1 MINTEKNNKTVK
13 LSNLIEKIW
22 ILGVIGLYIYLY
34 VSQNFSNYIG
44 KQFNLM
50 GVFGVVILIV
60 LFILAKPRNRKIG
73 ASTLVFIISI
83 ALIVYAGDGKA
94 SDSVLNRKGKQIG
107 VNTTNY
113 EKTKQVS
120 DDKEYEFKGVYL
132 TADSNT
138 ETEYIKPVKK
148 KYISVDPET
157 ETWYIDNR
165 ILVAFKQGVT
175 KDEVEEFVKKYN
187 LKIVGEMKSISQ
199 YMFEFDESLSLQK
212 MLGKVREMNNIKNL
226 DENSKV
232 QVADVVYATQE
243 MIDELKN
250 TDRIDSLKTQK
261 QELAKRYIDGDSV
274 VEITV
279 DNFMKI
285 MEAIYENPDM
295 FKDKKIKITGR
306 TFKAEEIKEG
316 YLGIGLW
323 KIYCCAIDMTLVGYP
338 VKADGKMEE
347 GKWYEL
353 QGKVQVENGE
363 PNIEYIEAIQVEE
376 PNEIEVF
383 FICKL

>member
-22 ILGVIGLYIYLY
+22 ILGVIGFYIYLY

-50 GVFGVVILIV
+50 GVFGVIILIV
-60 LFILAKPRNRKIG
+60 LFLLAKPRNRKIG

-83 ALIVYAGDGKA
+83 SLIVYAGDGKA

-107 VNTTNY
+107 VNTANY
-113 EKTKQVS
+113 EKTKQIS
-120 DDKEYEFKGVYL
+120 DDNEYEFKGVYL

-165 ILVAFKQGVT
+165 ILVGFKQGVT
-175 KDEVEEFVKKYN
+175 KDEIQEFIKKYN

-199 YMFEFDESLSLQK
+199 YMFELDESLSLQK
-212 MLGKVREMNNIKNL
+212 MLGKIREINNLKNI
-226 DENSKV
+226 DENTKV

-243 MIDELKN
+243 MINELKN
-250 TDRIDSLKTQK
+250 TDTTDNLKAQK
-261 QELAKRYIDGDSV
+261 QELAKRYIEGDSV

-279 DNFMKI
+279 DNFMKV

-316 YLGIGLW
+316 YIGIGLW

-353 QGKVQVENGE
+353 QGKIQVENGE
-363 PNIEYIEAIQVEE
+363 PYIEYMEAKQVEE
-376 PNEIEVF
+376 PKENQIY
-383 FICKL
+383 

>member
-60 LFILAKPRNRKIG
+60 LFLLAKPRNRKIG

-363 PNIEYIEAIQVEE
+363 PYIEYIEAKQVEE
-376 PNEIEVF
+376 PKENQIY
-383 FICKL
+383 

>member
-1 MINTEKNNKTVK
+1 MINTEKNNKMVK

-34 VSQNFSNYIG
+34 ISQNFSNYIG

-50 GVFGVVILIV
+50 AVFGVVIMIV
-60 LFILAKPRNRKIG
+60 LFLLAKPRNRKIG

-83 ALIVYAGDGKA
+83 ALIVYAGDGRA

-107 VNTTNY
+107 VNTVNY
-113 EKTKQVS
+113 EKTKQIS

-132 TADSNT
+132 TADANT

-165 ILVAFKQGVT
+165 ILVGFKQGVT

-212 MLGKVREMNNIKNL
+212 MLGKVREMNNIKNI

-261 QELAKRYIDGDSV
+261 QELAKRYIDGDSI

-285 MEAIYENPDM
+285 MEAIYENPDL

-306 TFKAEEIKEG
+306 TFKAEEIKKG
-316 YLGIGLW
+316 YIGIGLW

-363 PNIEYIEAIQVEE
+363 PYIEYVEAKQVEE
-376 PNEIEVF
+376 PKENQVY
-383 FICKL
+383 

>member
-1 MINTEKNNKTVK
+1 MINTEKNNKMVK

-50 GVFGVVILIV
+50 GVFGVFVLIV
-60 LFILAKPRNRKIG
+60 LFLLAKPRNRKIG
-73 ASTLVFIISI
+73 VSTLVFIISI

-107 VNTTNY
+107 VNTANY
-113 EKTKQVS
+113 EKTKQIS

-165 ILVAFKQGVT
+165 ILVGFKQGVT
-175 KDEVEEFVKKYN
+175 KDEIQEFVKKYN

-199 YMFEFDESLSLQK
+199 YMFELDESLSLQK
-212 MLGKVREMNNIKNL
+212 MLGKIREINNLKNV
-226 DENSKV
+226 DENTKV

-243 MIDELKN
+243 MINELKN
-250 TDRIDSLKTQK
+250 TDTTDNLKAQK
-261 QELAKRYIDGDSV
+261 QELAKRYIDGDNV

-347 GKWYEL
+347 GKWYDL

-363 PNIEYIEAIQVEE
+363 PYIEYIEAKQVEE
-376 PNEIEVF
+376 PKENQIY
-383 FICKL
+383 

>member
-22 ILGVIGLYIYLY
+22 ILGVIGFYIYLY

-50 GVFGVVILIV
+50 GVFGVFVLIV
-60 LFILAKPRNRKIG
+60 LFLVAKPRNRKIG
-73 ASTLVFIISI
+73 VSTLVFIISI

-107 VNTTNY
+107 VNTSNY
-113 EKTKQVS
+113 EKTKQIS

-132 TADSNT
+132 TADANT
-138 ETEYIKPVKK
+138 ETEYIRPVKK

-165 ILVAFKQGVT
+165 ILVGFKQGVT
-175 KDEVEEFVKKYN
+175 KDEIQEFIKKYN

-199 YMFEFDESLSLQK
+199 YMFELDESLSLQK
-212 MLGKVREMNNIKNL
+212 MLGKIREINNLKNI
-226 DENSKV
+226 DENTKV

-243 MIDELKN
+243 MINELKN
-250 TDRIDSLKTQK
+250 TDTTDNLKAQK

-285 MEAIYENPDM
+285 MEAIYENPDL
-295 FKDKKIKITGR
+295 FKDKKIKIIGR

-316 YLGIGLW
+316 YIGIGLW

-338 VKADGKMEE
+338 VKADGNMEE

-353 QGKVQVENGE
+353 QGKIQVENGE
-363 PNIEYIEAIQVEE
+363 PYIEYIEAKQVEE
-376 PNEIEVF
+376 PKENQIY
-383 FICKL
+383 

>member
-60 LFILAKPRNRKIG
+60 LFLLAKPRNRKIG

-107 VNTTNY
+107 VITSNY
-113 EKTKQVS
+113 EKTKQIS

-165 ILVAFKQGVT
+165 ILVGFKQGVT
-175 KDEVEEFVKKYN
+175 KDEIQEFIKKYN

-199 YMFEFDESLSLQK
+199 YMFELDESLSLQK
-212 MLGKVREMNNIKNL
+212 MLGKIREINNLKNI
-226 DENSKV
+226 DENTKV

-243 MIDELKN
+243 MINELKN
-250 TDRIDSLKTQK
+250 TDTTDNLKAQK
-261 QELAKRYIDGDSV
+261 QELAKRYIDGDSI

-285 MEAIYENPDM
+285 MEAIYENPDL
-295 FKDKKIKITGR
+295 FKDKKIKIIGR

-316 YLGIGLW
+316 YIGIGLW

-363 PNIEYIEAIQVEE
+363 PYIEYIEAKQVEE
-376 PNEIEVF
+376 PKENQIY
-383 FICKL
+383 

>member
-50 GVFGVVILIV
+50 GVFGVAIMIV
-60 LFILAKPRNRKIG
+60 LFLLAKPRNRKIG

-113 EKTKQVS
+113 EKTKQIS

-132 TADSNT
+132 TADANT

-165 ILVAFKQGVT
+165 ILVGFKQGVT

-199 YMFEFDESLSLQK
+199 YMFEFNESLSLQK
-212 MLGKVREMNNIKNL
+212 MLGKVREMNNIKNI

-285 MEAIYENPDM
+285 MEAIYENPDL

-306 TFKAEEIKEG
+306 TFKAEEIKKG
-316 YLGIGLW
+316 YIGIGLW

-338 VKADGKMEE
+338 VKDDGKMEE
-347 GKWYEL
+347 GKWYDL

-363 PNIEYIEAIQVEE
+363 PYIEYIEAKQVEE
-376 PNEIEVF
+376 PKENQVY
-383 FICKL
+383 

>member
-22 ILGVIGLYIYLY
+22 ILGVIGFYIYLY

-50 GVFGVVILIV
+50 GVFGVFVLIV
-60 LFILAKPRNRKIG
+60 LFLVAKPRNRKIG
-73 ASTLVFIISI
+73 VSTLVFIISI

-107 VNTTNY
+107 VNIANY
-113 EKTKQVS
+113 EKTKQIS

-132 TADSNT
+132 TADANT

-165 ILVAFKQGVT
+165 ILVGFQQGVT
-175 KDEVEEFVKKYN
+175 KDDIEAFVKKYKM
-187 LKIVGEMKSISQ
+187 KIVGEMKSINQ
-199 YMFEFDESLSLQK
+199 YMFELEESLSLQK
-212 MLGKVREMNNIKNL
+212 MLGKIREINNLKNI
-226 DENSKV
+226 DENTKV

-243 MIDELKN
+243 MINELKN
-250 TDRIDSLKTQK
+250 TDATDNLKTQK
-261 QELAKRYIDGDSV
+261 QEIAKRYIDGDNV

-279 DNFMKI
+279 DNYMKI
-285 MEAIYENPDM
+285 MEAIYENPDL

-316 YLGIGLW
+316 YIGIGLW

-338 VKADGKMEE
+338 VKSDGKMEE
-347 GKWYEL
+347 GKWYDL
-353 QGKVQVENGE
+353 KGKVQIENGE
-363 PNIEYIEAIQVEE
+363 PYIQYIEAKQVEE
-376 PNEIEVF
+376 PKDKQIY
-383 FICKL
+383 

>member
-22 ILGVIGLYIYLY
+22 ILGVIGFYIYLY

-50 GVFGVVILIV
+50 GVFGVVILIL
-60 LFILAKPRNRKIG
+60 LFLLAKPRNRKIG

-107 VNTTNY
+107 VNTANY
-113 EKTKQVS
+113 EKTKQIS

-165 ILVAFKQGVT
+165 ILVGFKQGVT
-175 KDEVEEFVKKYN
+175 KDEIQEFVKKYN

-199 YMFEFDESLSLQK
+199 YMFELDESLSLQK
-212 MLGKVREMNNIKNL
+212 MLGKIREINNLKNI
-226 DENSKV
+226 DENTKV

-243 MIDELKN
+243 MINELKN
-250 TDRIDSLKTQK
+250 TDTTDNLKAQK
-261 QELAKRYIDGDSV
+261 QELAKRYIEGDSV

-338 VKADGKMEE
+338 VKVDGKMEE

-353 QGKVQVENGE
+353 QGKIQVENGE
-363 PNIEYIEAIQVEE
+363 PYIEYMEAKQVEE
-376 PNEIEVF
+376 PKENQIY
-383 FICKL
+383 

>member
-22 ILGVIGLYIYLY
+22 ILGVIGFYIYLY

-50 GVFGVVILIV
+50 GVFGVFVLIV
-60 LFILAKPRNRKIG
+60 LFLLAKPRNRKIG
-73 ASTLVFIISI
+73 VSTLVFIISI

-107 VNTTNY
+107 VNTANY
-113 EKTKQVS
+113 EKTKQIS

-148 KYISVDPET
+148 KYISIDPET

-165 ILVAFKQGVT
+165 ILVGFKQGVT
-175 KDEVEEFVKKYN
+175 KDEIQEFVKKYN
-187 LKIVGEMKSISQ
+187 LKIVGKMKSISQ
-199 YMFEFDESLSLQK
+199 YMFELDESLSLQK
-212 MLGKVREMNNIKNL
+212 MLGKIREINNLKNI
-226 DENSKV
+226 DENTKV

-243 MIDELKN
+243 MINELKN
-250 TDRIDSLKTQK
+250 TDTTDNLKAQK
-261 QELAKRYIDGDSV
+261 QELAKRYIDGGSV

-316 YLGIGLW
+316 YIGIGLW

-353 QGKVQVENGE
+353 QGKIQVENGE
-363 PNIEYIEAIQVEE
+363 PYIEYIEAKQVEE
-376 PNEIEVF
+376 PKENQIY
-383 FICKL
+383 

>member
-50 GVFGVVILIV
+50 GVFGVFVLIV
-60 LFILAKPRNRKIG
+60 LFLVAKPRNRKIG
-73 ASTLVFIISI
+73 VSTLVFIISI

-107 VNTTNY
+107 VNTSNY
-113 EKTKQVS
+113 EKTKQIS

-132 TADSNT
+132 TADANT

-165 ILVAFKQGVT
+165 ILVGFKQGVT
-175 KDEVEEFVKKYN
+175 KDEIQEFIKKYN

-199 YMFEFDESLSLQK
+199 YMFELDESLSLQK
-212 MLGKVREMNNIKNL
+212 MLGKIREINNLKNI
-226 DENSKV
+226 DENTKV

-243 MIDELKN
+243 MINELKN
-250 TDRIDSLKTQK
+250 TDTTDNLKAQK

-285 MEAIYENPDM
+285 MEAIYENPDL
-295 FKDKKIKITGR
+295 FKDKKIKIIGR

-316 YLGIGLW
+316 YIGIGLW

-353 QGKVQVENGE
+353 QGKIQVENGE
-363 PNIEYIEAIQVEE
+363 PYIEYIEAKQVEE
-376 PNEIEVF
+376 PKENQIY
-383 FICKL
+383 

>member
-22 ILGVIGLYIYLY
+22 ILGVIGFYIYLY

-50 GVFGVVILIV
+50 GVFGVVIMIV

-107 VNTTNY
+107 VNTANY
-113 EKTKQVS
+113 EKTKQIS

-212 MLGKVREMNNIKNL
+212 MLGKVREMNNIKNI

-353 QGKVQVENGE
+353 QGKIQVENGE
-363 PNIEYIEAIQVEE
+363 PYIEYIEAKQVEE
-376 PNEIEVF
+376 PKENQIY
-383 FICKL
+383 

>member
-1 MINTEKNNKTVK
+1 MINTEKNNKMVR

-50 GVFGVVILIV
+50 AVFGVVIMIV
-60 LFILAKPRNRKIG
+60 LFLLAKPRNRKIG
-73 ASTLVFIISI
+73 ASTLVFIVSI

-107 VNTTNY
+107 VNTVNY
-113 EKTKQVS
+113 EKTKQIS

-132 TADSNT
+132 TADANT

-165 ILVAFKQGVT
+165 ILVGFKQGVT

-212 MLGKVREMNNIKNL
+212 MLGKVREMNNIKNI

-285 MEAIYENPDM
+285 MEAIYENPDL

-306 TFKAEEIKEG
+306 TFKAEEIKKG
-316 YLGIGLW
+316 YIGIGLW

-363 PNIEYIEAIQVEE
+363 PYIEYVEAKQVEE
-376 PNEIEVF
+376 PKENQVY
-383 FICKL
+383 

>member
-22 ILGVIGLYIYLY
+22 ILGVIGFYIYLY

-60 LFILAKPRNRKIG
+60 LFLLAKPRNRKIG
-73 ASTLVFIISI
+73 VSTLVFIISI

-107 VNTTNY
+107 VNTANY
-113 EKTKQVS
+113 EKTKQIS

-165 ILVAFKQGVT
+165 ILVGFKQGVT
-175 KDEVEEFVKKYN
+175 KDEIQEFVKKYN

-199 YMFEFDESLSLQK
+199 YMFELDESLSLQK
-212 MLGKVREMNNIKNL
+212 MLGKIREINNLKNI
-226 DENSKV
+226 DENTKV

-243 MIDELKN
+243 MINELKN
-250 TDRIDSLKTQK
+250 TDTTDNLKAQK
-261 QELAKRYIDGDSV
+261 QELAKRYIEGDSV

-306 TFKAEEIKEG
+306 TFKAEEIKKG
-316 YLGIGLW
+316 YIGIGLW

-363 PNIEYIEAIQVEE
+363 PYIEYVEAKQVEE
-376 PNEIEVF
+376 PKENQVY
-383 FICKL
+383 

>member
-1 MINTEKNNKTVK
+1 MINTEKNNKMIR

-50 GVFGVVILIV
+50 GVFGVVIMIV
-60 LFILAKPRNRKIG
+60 LFLLAKPRNRKIG

-107 VNTTNY
+107 VNTSNY
-113 EKTKQVS
+113 EKTKQIS

-165 ILVAFKQGVT
+165 ILVGFKQGVT
-175 KDEVEEFVKKYN
+175 KDEIQEFVKKYN

-199 YMFEFDESLSLQK
+199 YMFELDESLSLQK
-212 MLGKVREMNNIKNL
+212 MLGKVRELNNIKNI

-285 MEAIYENPDM
+285 MEAIYENPDL

-306 TFKAEEIKEG
+306 TFKAEEIKKG
-316 YLGIGLW
+316 YIGIGLW

-363 PNIEYIEAIQVEE
+363 PYIEYVEAKQVEE
-376 PNEIEVF
+376 PKENQVY
-383 FICKL
+383 

>member
-1 MINTEKNNKTVK
+1 MINTEKNNKMVK

-50 GVFGVVILIV
+50 GVFGVAIMIV
-60 LFILAKPRNRKIG
+60 LFLLAKPRNRKIG
-73 ASTLVFIISI
+73 ISTLVFILSI

-113 EKTKQVS
+113 EKTKQIS

-132 TADSNT
+132 TADANT

-165 ILVAFKQGVT
+165 ILVGFKQGVT

-212 MLGKVREMNNIKNL
+212 MLGKVREMNNIKNI

-285 MEAIYENPDM
+285 MEAIYENPDL

-306 TFKAEEIKEG
+306 TFKAEEIKKG
-316 YLGIGLW
+316 YIGIGLW

-338 VKADGKMEE
+338 VKDDGKMEE
-347 GKWYEL
+347 GKWYDL

-363 PNIEYIEAIQVEE
+363 PYIEYVEAKQVEE
-376 PNEIEVF
+376 PKENQVY
-383 FICKL
+383 

>member
-22 ILGVIGLYIYLY
+22 ILGVIGFYIYLY

-60 LFILAKPRNRKIG
+60 LFLLAKPRNRKIG

-107 VNTTNY
+107 VNTANY
-113 EKTKQVS
+113 EKTKQIS

-165 ILVAFKQGVT
+165 ILVGFKQGVT
-175 KDEVEEFVKKYN
+175 KDEIQEFVKKYN

-199 YMFEFDESLSLQK
+199 YMFELDESLSLQK
-212 MLGKVREMNNIKNL
+212 MLGKIREINNLKNI
-226 DENSKV
+226 DENTKV

-243 MIDELKN
+243 MINELKN
-250 TDRIDSLKTQK
+250 TDTTDNLKAQK

-316 YLGIGLW
+316 YIGIGLW

-353 QGKVQVENGE
+353 QGKIQVENGE
-363 PNIEYIEAIQVEE
+363 PYIEYIEAKQVEE
-376 PNEIEVF
+376 PKENQIY
-383 FICKL
+383 

>member
-50 GVFGVVILIV
+50 AVFGVVIMIV
-60 LFILAKPRNRKIG
+60 LFLLAKPRNRKIG

-83 ALIVYAGDGKA
+83 GLIVYAGDGKA

-113 EKTKQVS
+113 EKTKQIS

-363 PNIEYIEAIQVEE
+363 PYIEYVEAKQVEE
-376 PNEIEVF
+376 PKENQIY
-383 FICKL
+383 

>member
-1 MINTEKNNKTVK
+1 MINTEKNNKMVK

-50 GVFGVVILIV
+50 GVFGVAIMIV
-60 LFILAKPRNRKIG
+60 LFLLAKPRNRKIG
-73 ASTLVFIISI
+73 ISTLVFILSI

-113 EKTKQVS
+113 EKTKQIS

-132 TADSNT
+132 TADANT

-165 ILVAFKQGVT
+165 ILVGFKQGVT

-212 MLGKVREMNNIKNL
+212 MLGKVREMNNIKNI

-285 MEAIYENPDM
+285 MEAIYENPDL

-306 TFKAEEIKEG
+306 TFKAEEIKKG
-316 YLGIGLW
+316 YIGIGLW

-338 VKADGKMEE
+338 VKDDGKMEE
-347 GKWYEL
+347 GKWYDL

-363 PNIEYIEAIQVEE
+363 PYIEYIEAKQVEE
-376 PNEIEVF
+376 PKENQVY
-383 FICKL
+383 

>member
-1 MINTEKNNKTVK
+1 MINTEKNNKMVK

-50 GVFGVVILIV
+50 GVFGVAILIV
-60 LFILAKPRNRKIG
+60 LFLLAKPRNRKIG

-113 EKTKQVS
+113 EKTKQIS

-132 TADSNT
+132 TADANT

-165 ILVAFKQGVT
+165 ILVGFKQGVT
-175 KDEVEEFVKKYN
+175 KDEIQEFVKKYN

-199 YMFEFDESLSLQK
+199 YMFELEESLSLQK
-212 MLGKVREMNNIKNL
+212 MLGKIREINNLKNI
-226 DENSKV
+226 DENTKV

-243 MIDELKN
+243 MINELKN
-250 TDRIDSLKTQK
+250 TDTTDNLKAQK

-353 QGKVQVENGE
+353 KGKIQVENGE
-363 PNIEYIEAIQVEE
+363 PYIEYIEAKQVEE
-376 PNEIEVF
+376 PKENQIY
-383 FICKL
+383 

>member
-50 GVFGVVILIV
+50 GVFGVVIMIV

-212 MLGKVREMNNIKNL
+212 MLGKVREMNNIKNI

-316 YLGIGLW
+316 YIGIGLW

-363 PNIEYIEAIQVEE
+363 PYIEYIEAKQVEE
-376 PNEIEVF
+376 PKENQIY
-383 FICKL
+383 

>member
-22 ILGVIGLYIYLY
+22 ILGVIGFYIYLY

-50 GVFGVVILIV
+50 GVFGVVILIL
-60 LFILAKPRNRKIG
+60 LFLLAKPRNRKIG
-73 ASTLVFIISI
+73 VSTLVFIISI

-107 VNTTNY
+107 VNTANY
-113 EKTKQVS
+113 EKTKQIS

-165 ILVAFKQGVT
+165 ILVGFKQGVT
-175 KDEVEEFVKKYN
+175 KDEIQEFIKKYN

-199 YMFEFDESLSLQK
+199 YMFELDESLSLQK
-212 MLGKVREMNNIKNL
+212 MLGKIREINNLKNI
-226 DENSKV
+226 DENTKV

-243 MIDELKN
+243 MINELKN
-250 TDRIDSLKTQK
+250 TDTTDNLKAQK
-261 QELAKRYIDGDSV
+261 QELAKRYIEGDSV

-316 YLGIGLW
+316 YIGIGLW

-353 QGKVQVENGE
+353 QGKIQVENGE
-363 PNIEYIEAIQVEE
+363 PYIEYMEAKQVEE
-376 PNEIEVF
+376 PKENQIY
-383 FICKL
+383 

>member
-22 ILGVIGLYIYLY
+22 ILGVIGFYIYLY

-50 GVFGVVILIV
+50 GVFGVFVLIV
-60 LFILAKPRNRKIG
+60 LFLVGKPRNRKIG
-73 ASTLVFIISI
+73 VSTLVFIISI
-83 ALIVYAGDGKA
+83 GLIVYAGDGKA

-107 VNTTNY
+107 VNTANY
-113 EKTKQVS
+113 EKTKQIS
-120 DDKEYEFKGVYL
+120 DDTEYEFKGVYL

-165 ILVAFKQGVT
+165 ILVGFKQGVT
-175 KDEVEEFVKKYN
+175 KDEIQEFVKKYN

-199 YMFEFDESLSLQK
+199 YMFELDESLSLQK
-212 MLGKVREMNNIKNL
+212 MLGKIREINNLKNI
-226 DENSKV
+226 DENTKV

-243 MIDELKN
+243 MINELKN
-250 TDRIDSLKTQK
+250 TDTTDNLKAQK

-279 DNFMKI
+279 DNFIKI
-285 MEAIYENPDM
+285 MEAIYENPDL
-295 FKDKKIKITGR
+295 FKDKRIKLIGR

-316 YLGIGLW
+316 YIGIGLW

-353 QGKVQVENGE
+353 QGKIKVENGE
-363 PNIEYIEAIQVEE
+363 PYIEYIEAKQVEE
-376 PNEIEVF
+376 PKENQIY
-383 FICKL
+383 

>member
-22 ILGVIGLYIYLY
+22 ILGVIGFYIYLY

-50 GVFGVVILIV
+50 GVFGVFVLIV
-60 LFILAKPRNRKIG
+60 LFLVGKPRNRKIG
-73 ASTLVFIISI
+73 VSTLVFIISI

-107 VNTTNY
+107 VNTANY
-113 EKTKQVS
+113 EKTKQIS

-132 TADSNT
+132 TADANT

-165 ILVAFKQGVT
+165 ILVGFKQGVT
-175 KDEVEEFVKKYN
+175 KDEIQEFVKKYN

-199 YMFEFDESLSLQK
+199 YMFELDESLSLQK
-212 MLGKVREMNNIKNL
+212 MLGKIREINNLKNI
-226 DENSKV
+226 DENTKV

-243 MIDELKN
+243 MINELKN
-250 TDRIDSLKTQK
+250 TDTTDNLKAQK

-279 DNFMKI
+279 DNFIKI
-285 MEAIYENPDM
+285 MEAIYENPDL
-295 FKDKKIKITGR
+295 FKDKRIKLIGR

-316 YLGIGLW
+316 YIGIGLW

-353 QGKVQVENGE
+353 QGKIKVENGE
-363 PNIEYIEAIQVEE
+363 PYIEYIEAKQVEE
-376 PNEIEVF
+376 PKENQIY
-383 FICKL
+383 

>member
-22 ILGVIGLYIYLY
+22 ILGVIGFYIYLY

-50 GVFGVVILIV
+50 GVFGVFVLIV
-60 LFILAKPRNRKIG
+60 LFLLAKPRNRKIG
-73 ASTLVFIISI
+73 VSTLVFIISI

-107 VNTTNY
+107 VNTANY
-113 EKTKQVS
+113 EKTKQIS

-165 ILVAFKQGVT
+165 ILVGFKQGVT
-175 KDEVEEFVKKYN
+175 KDEIQEFVKKYN

-199 YMFEFDESLSLQK
+199 YMFELDESLSLQK
-212 MLGKVREMNNIKNL
+212 MLGKIREINNLKNI
-226 DENSKV
+226 DENTKV

-243 MIDELKN
+243 MINELKN
-250 TDRIDSLKTQK
+250 TDTTDNLKAQK

-353 QGKVQVENGE
+353 QGKIQVENGE
-363 PNIEYIEAIQVEE
+363 PYIEYMEAKQVEE
-376 PNEIEVF
+376 PKENQIY
-383 FICKL
+383 

>member
-22 ILGVIGLYIYLY
+22 ILGVIGFYIYLY

-50 GVFGVVILIV
+50 GVFGVFVLIV
-60 LFILAKPRNRKIG
+60 LFLLAKPRNRKIG
-73 ASTLVFIISI
+73 VSTLVFIISI

-107 VNTTNY
+107 VNTANY
-113 EKTKQVS
+113 EKTKQIS

-165 ILVAFKQGVT
+165 ILVGFKQGVT
-175 KDEVEEFVKKYN
+175 KDEIQEFVKKYN

-199 YMFEFDESLSLQK
+199 YMFELDESLSLQK
-212 MLGKVREMNNIKNL
+212 MLGKIREINNLKNI
-226 DENSKV
+226 DENTKV
-232 QVADVVYATQE
+232 QVADIVYATQE
-243 MIDELKN
+243 MINELKN
-250 TDRIDSLKTQK
+250 TDTTDNLKAQK

-316 YLGIGLW
+316 YIGIGLW

-353 QGKVQVENGE
+353 QGKIQVENGE
-363 PNIEYIEAIQVEE
+363 PYIEYMEAKQVEE
-376 PNEIEVF
+376 PKENQIY
-383 FICKL
+383 

>member
-22 ILGVIGLYIYLY
+22 ILGVIGFYIYLY

-50 GVFGVVILIV
+50 GVFGVFVLIV
-60 LFILAKPRNRKIG
+60 LFLVAKPRNRKIG
-73 ASTLVFIISI
+73 VSTLVFIISI

-107 VNTTNY
+107 VNTSNY
-113 EKTKQVS
+113 EKTKQIS

-132 TADSNT
+132 TADANT
-138 ETEYIKPVKK
+138 ETEYIRPVKK

-165 ILVAFKQGVT
+165 ILVGFKQGVT
-175 KDEVEEFVKKYN
+175 KDEIQEFIKKYN

-199 YMFEFDESLSLQK
+199 YMFELDESLSLQK
-212 MLGKVREMNNIKNL
+212 MLGKIREINNLKNI
-226 DENSKV
+226 DENTKV

-243 MIDELKN
+243 MINELKN
-250 TDRIDSLKTQK
+250 TDTTDNLKAQK

-285 MEAIYENPDM
+285 MEAIYENPDL
-295 FKDKKIKITGR
+295 FKDKKIKIIGR

-316 YLGIGLW
+316 YIGIGLW

-353 QGKVQVENGE
+353 QGKIQVENGE
-363 PNIEYIEAIQVEE
+363 PYIEYIEAKQVEE
-376 PNEIEVF
+376 PKENQIY
-383 FICKL
+383 

>member
-22 ILGVIGLYIYLY
+22 ILGVIGFYIYLY

-60 LFILAKPRNRKIG
+60 LFLLAKPRNRKIG

-107 VNTTNY
+107 VNTANY
-113 EKTKQVS
+113 EKTKQIS

-165 ILVAFKQGVT
+165 ILVGFKQGVT
-175 KDEVEEFVKKYN
+175 KDEIQEFVKKYN

-199 YMFEFDESLSLQK
+199 YMFELDESLSLQK
-212 MLGKVREMNNIKNL
+212 MLGKIREINNLKNI
-226 DENSKV
+226 DENTKV

-243 MIDELKN
+243 MINELKN
-250 TDRIDSLKTQK
+250 TDTTDNLKAQK
-261 QELAKRYIDGDSV
+261 QELAKRYIEGDSV

-316 YLGIGLW
+316 YIGIGLW

-353 QGKVQVENGE
+353 QGKIQVENGE
-363 PNIEYIEAIQVEE
+363 PYIEYIEAKQVEE
-376 PNEIEVF
+376 PKENQIY
-383 FICKL
+383 

>member
-50 GVFGVVILIV
+50 AVFGVVIMIV
-60 LFILAKPRNRKIG
+60 LFLLAKPRNRKIG

-83 ALIVYAGDGKA
+83 GLIVYAGDGKA

-113 EKTKQVS
+113 EKTKQIS

-363 PNIEYIEAIQVEE
+363 PYIEYIEAKQVEE
-376 PNEIEVF
+376 PKENQIY
-383 FICKL
+383 

>member
-50 GVFGVVILIV
+50 GVFGVFVLIV
-60 LFILAKPRNRKIG
+60 LFLLAKPRNRKIG
-73 ASTLVFIISI
+73 VSTLVFIISI

-107 VNTTNY
+107 VNTANY
-113 EKTKQVS
+113 EKTKQIS

-165 ILVAFKQGVT
+165 ILVGFKQGVT

-212 MLGKVREMNNIKNL
+212 MLGKVREMNNIKNI

-261 QELAKRYIDGDSV
+261 QELAKRYIDGDSI

-285 MEAIYENPDM
+285 MEAIYENPDL

-306 TFKAEEIKEG
+306 TFKAEEIKKG
-316 YLGIGLW
+316 YIGIGLW

-353 QGKVQVENGE
+353 QGKIQVENGE
-363 PNIEYIEAIQVEE
+363 PYIEYMEAKQVEE
-376 PNEIEVF
+376 PKENQIY
-383 FICKL
+383 

>member
-261 QELAKRYIDGDSV
+261 QELTKRYIDGDSV

-363 PNIEYIEAIQVEE
+363 PYIEYIEAKQVEE
-376 PNEIEVF
+376 PKENQIY
-383 FICKL
+383 

>member
-50 GVFGVVILIV
+50 GVFGVFVLIV
-60 LFILAKPRNRKIG
+60 LFLVAKPRNRKIG
-73 ASTLVFIISI
+73 VSTLVFIISI

-107 VNTTNY
+107 VNTSNY
-113 EKTKQVS
+113 EKTKQIS

-132 TADSNT
+132 TADANT

-165 ILVAFKQGVT
+165 ILVGFKQGVT
-175 KDEVEEFVKKYN
+175 KDEIQEFIKKYN

-199 YMFEFDESLSLQK
+199 YMFELDESLSLQK
-212 MLGKVREMNNIKNL
+212 MLGKIREINNLKNI
-226 DENSKV
+226 DENTKV

-243 MIDELKN
+243 MINELKN
-250 TDRIDSLKTQK
+250 TDTTDNLKVQK

-279 DNFMKI
+279 DNFMKT

-295 FKDKKIKITGR
+295 FKDKKIKIIGR

-353 QGKVQVENGE
+353 KGKIQVENGE
-363 PNIEYIEAIQVEE
+363 PYIEYIEAKQVEE
-376 PNEIEVF
+376 PKENQIY
-383 FICKL
+383 

>member
-1 MINTEKNNKTVK
+1 MINTEKNNKMVK

-50 GVFGVVILIV
+50 GVFGVVIMIV
-60 LFILAKPRNRKIG
+60 LFLLAKPRNRKIG

-107 VNTTNY
+107 VNTINY
-113 EKTKQVS
+113 EKTKQIS

-132 TADSNT
+132 TADANT

-165 ILVAFKQGVT
+165 ILVGFKQGVT

-212 MLGKVREMNNIKNL
+212 MLGKVREMNNIKNI

-261 QELAKRYIDGDSV
+261 QELAKRYIDGDSI

-285 MEAIYENPDM
+285 MEAIYENPDL

-306 TFKAEEIKEG
+306 TFKAEEIKKG
-316 YLGIGLW
+316 YIGIGLW

-363 PNIEYIEAIQVEE
+363 PYIEYVEAKQVEE
-376 PNEIEVF
+376 PKENQVY
-383 FICKL
+383 

>member
-22 ILGVIGLYIYLY
+22 ILGVIGFYIYLY

-50 GVFGVVILIV
+50 GVFGVFVLIV
-60 LFILAKPRNRKIG
+60 LFLLAKPRNRKIG
-73 ASTLVFIISI
+73 VSTLVFIISI

-113 EKTKQVS
+113 EKTKQIS

-132 TADSNT
+132 TADANT

-165 ILVAFKQGVT
+165 ILVGFKQGVT
-175 KDEVEEFVKKYN
+175 KDEIQEFIKKYN

-199 YMFEFDESLSLQK
+199 YMFELDESLSLQK
-212 MLGKVREMNNIKNL
+212 MLGKIREINNLKNV
-226 DENSKV
+226 DENTKV

-243 MIDELKN
+243 MINELKN
-250 TDRIDSLKTQK
+250 TDTTDNLKAQK
-261 QELAKRYIDGDSV
+261 QELAKRYIDGDNV

-353 QGKVQVENGE
+353 QGKIQVENGE
-363 PNIEYIEAIQVEE
+363 LYIEYIEAKQVEE
-376 PNEIEVF
+376 PKENQIY
-383 FICKL
+383 

>member
-22 ILGVIGLYIYLY
+22 ILGVIGFYIYLY

-50 GVFGVVILIV
+50 GVFGVFVLIV
-60 LFILAKPRNRKIG
+60 LFLLAKPRNRKIG
-73 ASTLVFIISI
+73 VSTLVFIISI

-107 VNTTNY
+107 VNTANY
-113 EKTKQVS
+113 EKTKQIS

-165 ILVAFKQGVT
+165 ILVGFKQGVT
-175 KDEVEEFVKKYN
+175 KDEIQEFVKKYN

-199 YMFEFDESLSLQK
+199 YMFELDESLSLQK
-212 MLGKVREMNNIKNL
+212 MLGKIREINNLKNI
-226 DENSKV
+226 DENTKV

-243 MIDELKN
+243 MINELKN
-250 TDRIDSLKTQK
+250 TDTTDNLKAQK

-295 FKDKKIKITGR
+295 FKDKKIKIIGR

-316 YLGIGLW
+316 YIGIGLW

-353 QGKVQVENGE
+353 QGKIQVENGE
-363 PNIEYIEAIQVEE
+363 PYIEYMEAKQVEE
-376 PNEIEVF
+376 PKENQIY
-383 FICKL
+383 

>member
-22 ILGVIGLYIYLY
+22 ILGVIGFYIYLY

-60 LFILAKPRNRKIG
+60 LFFLAKPRNRKIG
-73 ASTLVFIISI
+73 VSTLVFIISI

-107 VNTTNY
+107 VNTANY
-113 EKTKQVS
+113 EKTKQIS

-148 KYISVDPET
+148 KYISVDAET

-165 ILVAFKQGVT
+165 ILVGFKQGVT
-175 KDEVEEFVKKYN
+175 KEEIQEFVKKYN

-199 YMFEFDESLSLQK
+199 YMFELDESLSLQK
-212 MLGKVREMNNIKNL
+212 MLGKIREINNLKNI
-226 DENSKV
+226 DENTKV
-232 QVADVVYATQE
+232 QVADIVYATQE
-243 MIDELKN
+243 MINELKN
-250 TDRIDSLKTQK
+250 TDTTDNLKAQK

-316 YLGIGLW
+316 YIGIGLW

-353 QGKVQVENGE
+353 QGKIQVENGE
-363 PNIEYIEAIQVEE
+363 PYIEYMEAKQVEE
-376 PNEIEVF
+376 PKENQIY
-383 FICKL
+383 

>member
-22 ILGVIGLYIYLY
+22 ILGVIGFYIYLY

-50 GVFGVVILIV
+50 GVFGVFVLIV
-60 LFILAKPRNRKIG
+60 LFLLAKPRNRKIG
-73 ASTLVFIISI
+73 VSTLVFIISI

-107 VNTTNY
+107 VNTANY
-113 EKTKQVS
+113 EKTKQIS

-165 ILVAFKQGVT
+165 ILVGFKQGVT
-175 KDEVEEFVKKYN
+175 KDEIQEFVKKYN

-199 YMFEFDESLSLQK
+199 YMFELDESLSLQK
-212 MLGKVREMNNIKNL
+212 MLGKIREINNLKNI
-226 DENSKV
+226 DENTKV

-243 MIDELKN
+243 MINELKN
-250 TDRIDSLKTQK
+250 TDTTDNLKAQK
-261 QELAKRYIDGDSV
+261 QELAKRYIEGDSV

-316 YLGIGLW
+316 YIGIGLW

-353 QGKVQVENGE
+353 QGKIQVENGE
-363 PNIEYIEAIQVEE
+363 PYIEYMEAKQVEE
-376 PNEIEVF
+376 PKENQIY
-383 FICKL
+383 

>member
-22 ILGVIGLYIYLY
+22 ILGVIGFYIYLY

-60 LFILAKPRNRKIG
+60 LFLLAKPRNRKIG
-73 ASTLVFIISI
+73 VSTLVFIISI

-107 VNTTNY
+107 VNTANY
-113 EKTKQVS
+113 EKTKQIS

-165 ILVAFKQGVT
+165 ILVGFKQGVT
-175 KDEVEEFVKKYN
+175 KDEIQEFVKKYN

-199 YMFEFDESLSLQK
+199 YMFELDESLSLQK
-212 MLGKVREMNNIKNL
+212 MLGKIREINNLKNI
-226 DENSKV
+226 DENTKV

-243 MIDELKN
+243 MINELKN
-250 TDRIDSLKTQK
+250 TDTTDNLKAQK
-261 QELAKRYIDGDSV
+261 QELAKRYIEGDSV

-295 FKDKKIKITGR
+295 FKDKKIKITGK

-316 YLGIGLW
+316 YIGIGLW

-353 QGKVQVENGE
+353 QGKIQVENGE
-363 PNIEYIEAIQVEE
+363 PYIEYMEAKQVEE
-376 PNEIEVF
+376 PKENQIY
-383 FICKL
+383 